1 MIKNRYILVIL
12 LTVYFFVSNKN
23 LHETLFIDIGHNSI
37 IKLLFF
43 LFVTVLFFFSFFIFV
58 SLKNTYIRVF
68 TCLIF
73 LTSSFASQFFFD
85 ISGNI
90 ININDIEIAILN
102 KSSFNDLVINYRKDF
117 FLNLSIFIFGFFLVV
132 NGIKGFKFLNKKQI
146 YFSLIFLFS
155 LFSISFSRGGFATQG
170 LPSQL
175 QALIPLPLVFFSKN
189 FEFSSQKLSFNM
201 NKKKKNIILII
212 DESVS
217 FEYFVKAKKI
227 EKDIYK
233 YFKHLQKFYS
243 IHNCSAQAVF
253 GLMNGIEVA
262 EDNIV
267 LRKSLWLQAKE
278 AKYRTLYFSAQERPG
293 KYQYLQNIKEI
304 TNIDEKYFFSH
315 LKNKDRDR
323 ILLDKLIEVASKDNN
338 QFIVVIKNGSHFP
351 YSDKFDLKKFNLNKN
366 SDAKLIYTYSIKEN
380 SINFLK
386 NLLSKFK
393 KESDIIYLSDHGQ
406 LFKKKKLSHCNSSNP
421 EIQEWEIPLLYY
433 INNKNKPINVTS
445 NLDLY
450 DFIIDKMGYT
460 IKTNINKKNKLF
472 YGNLNKRLSKQI
484 KFKTLK

>member
-1 MIKNRYILVIL
+1 MIKNKYIQVIL
-12 LTVYFFVSNKN
+12 LIVYFLVSNKN
-23 LHETLFIDIGHNSI
+23 LHETLFVDIGHNSM

-43 LFVTVLFFFSFFIFV
+43 LSVTVFFFFSFLTFV

-68 TCLIF
+68 TGLVF
-73 LTSSFASQFFFD
+73 LVSSFASQFFFD

-90 ININDIEIAILN
+90 ININDIEIALLN
-102 KSSFNDLVINYRKDF
+102 KSSFYDLVINYRNDF
-117 FLNLSIFIFGFFLVV
+117 FLNLSIFFFGFFLLV
-132 NGIKGFKFLNKKQI
+132 NGIRGLKFLNKKQI
-146 YFSLIFLFS
+146 YYSLVFLFS

-175 QALIPLPLVFFSKN
+175 QALIPLPLIFFSKN
-189 FEFSSQKLSFNM
+189 FEYSSQKISFNI

-227 EKDIYK
+227 EKNIDK
-233 YFKHLQKFYS
+233 YFKYLQKFYS

-262 EDNIV
+262 KDNIV

-293 KYQYLQNIKEI
+293 NYQYLQNIKEI

-323 ILLDKLIEVASKDNN
+323 ILLDKLIEVTENNNN
-338 QFIVVIKNGSHFP
+338 QFIVVVKNGSHFP
-351 YSDKFDLKKFNLNKN
+351 YYDKFDLKKFNLNKN
-366 SDAKLIYTYSIKEN
+366 SDVSLIYTYSISEN

-386 NLLSKFK
+386 DLLSKLK
-393 KESDIIYLSDHGQ
+393 KDSDIIYLSDHGQ
-406 LFKKKKLSHCNSSNP
+406 SFKKKKLSHCNSSNP

-433 INNKNKPINVTS
+433 INNKNKPINIES
-445 NLDLY
+445 NLHLY

-460 IKTNINKKNKLF
+460 NEININKKNKLF
-472 YGNLNKRLSKQI
+472 YGNLNKRFNKQV

>member
-1 MIKNRYILVIL
+1 MLKNKYILVVL
-12 LTVYFFVSNKN
+12 LIVYFFVSNKN

-43 LFVTVLFFFSFFIFV
+43 LSVTVLFFLSFLIFA
-58 SLKNTYIRVF
+58 SLKNTYIRVS
-68 TCLIF
+68 TGLIF

-102 KSSFNDLVINYRKDF
+102 KGSFYDLVINYRKDF
-117 FLNLSIFIFGFFLVV
+117 FLNLSIFFFGFFLIV
-132 NGIKGFKFLNKKQI
+132 NGIRGFKFFDKKQI
-146 YFSLIFLFS
+146 YFSLAFFFA

-175 QALIPLPLVFFSKN
+175 QALIPLPLIFYSKN
-189 FEFSSQKLSFNM
+189 FELSRQKLTFNI

-227 EKDIYK
+227 EKDNNK

-293 KYQYLQNIKEI
+293 NYQYLQNIKEI
-304 TNIDEKYFFSH
+304 ANIDEKYFFSH
-315 LKNKDRDR
+315 IKNKDRDKV
-323 ILLDKLIEVASKDNN
+323 LLDKLIEVAAKDNN

-351 YSDKFDLKKFNLNKN
+351 YSDKIDLKKFNLKKN
-366 SDAKLIYTYSIKEN
+366 SDANLIYTYSIKEN

-386 NLLSKFK
+386 DLLSKLK

-406 LFKKKKLSHCNSSNP
+406 LLKKKNLTHCNSNNP
-421 EIQEWEIPLLYY
+421 QIQEWEIPLLYY
-433 INNKNKPINVTS
+433 INNKNKPIDVVS
-445 NLDLY
+445 NLHLY
-450 DFIIDKMGYT
+450 DFIVDKMGYT
-460 IKTNINKKNKLF
+460 NETNINKKNKLF
-472 YGNLNKRLSKQI
+472 YGDLNKRLNKQI
-484 KFKTLK
+484 KYKTLK

>member
-1 MIKNRYILVIL
+1 MIKNKYIQVIL
-12 LTVYFFVSNKN
+12 LIVYFLVSNKN
-23 LHETLFIDIGHNSI
+23 LHETLFVDIGHNSMF
-37 IKLLFF
+37 KLLFF
-43 LFVTVLFFFSFFIFV
+43 LSVTVFFFFSFLTFV
-58 SLKNTYIRVF
+58 SIKNTYVRVF
-68 TCLIF
+68 TGLVFLI
-73 LTSSFASQFFFD
+73 SSFASQFFFD

-102 KSSFNDLVINYRKDF
+102 KSSFYDLVINYRKDF
-117 FLNLSIFIFGFFLVV
+117 FLNLSIFFFGFFLLV
-132 NGIKGFKFLNKKQI
+132 NGIRGLKYFNKKQI
-146 YFSLIFLFS
+146 YFSLVFLFS

-175 QALIPLPLVFFSKN
+175 QALIPLPLIFFSKN
-189 FEFSSQKLSFNM
+189 FEYSSQKLSFNI

-227 EKDIYK
+227 EKNIDK
-233 YFKHLQKFYS
+233 YFKYLQKFYS